1 MGRLVRACR
10 SCERSAV
17 PTLFAGDHYISTND
31 ELGKVAHDAWTIITG
46 LAARTS
52 VLRLGTMVRS
62 VTFRPPAV
70 LANAVATADHISA
83 AGSSSGSGQGGW
95 SESTRRS
102 ASRSRAR
109 GCASRCSP
117 SSSRSCT
124 ACGPRNGS
132 RSTAA
137 TTRSKRARQAEAAA
151 ISPSPDHR
159 RWQRHAG
166 HDAAGRALRR
176 RVQRLMGLAS
186 PEFPDVRQ
194 RVIEA
199 CGDVGRDPATM
210 RFSIA
215 IHCIVGETRDEAMDR
230 ARAIYDLGP
239 RDQSFDN
246 WFVGAGEQRLFAR
259 STRSQ
264 PHYFRMPRLAPI
276 G

>member
-1 MGRLVRACR
+1 MELELMIVSQEGVTWDDWCALADA
-10 SCERSAV
+10 CERSAV

-52 VLRLGTMVRS
+52 VLRLGTMVTP

-102 ASRSRAR
+102 ASRSAPAGAPADARRAARDRAPPVDR
-109 GCASRCSP
+109 GTGHVQRQPLHAR
-117 SSSRSCT
+117 
-124 ACGPRNGS
+124 
-132 RSTAA
+132 
-137 TTRSKRARQAEAAA
+137 KRAWQAEAAA

-186 PEFPDVRQ
+186 PGIPR
-194 RVIEA
+194 R
-199 CGDVGRDPATM
+199 PP
-210 RFSIA
+210 
-215 IHCIVGETRDEAMDR
+215 TRD
-230 ARAIYDLGP
+230 
-239 RDQSFDN
+239 
-246 WFVGAGEQRLFAR
+246 
-259 STRSQ
+259 
-264 PHYFRMPRLAPI
+264 
-276 G
+276 